1 MKKKGNVLIVL
12 NMTLVIGLV
21 ITLYLGIKHYKQIS
35 NNSDIQEHQ
44 INTMVNTIKNE
55 TNTKEVSNVKV
66 EEKINI
72 EDQNKK
78 NEVEVDDSS
87 INSESEITYKLSNNN
102 SGQAVK
108 FSKKAQTLIE
118 TPKKEKTTAETEKE
132 EQTKPVEVIN
142 QESTISKE
150 DNSKKDNVEIKEDL
164 TNNNGNQPEII
175 TDQSTISGNNNST
188 IDNSTN
194 NNIPT
199 NSEIIDKSNN
209 DIPNKN

>member
-55 TNTKEVSNVKV
+55 INTKEVSNVKV

-102 SGQAVK
+102 SRQAVK
-108 FSKKAQTLIE
+108 SSKKAQTLIE

>member
-55 TNTKEVSNVKV
+55 INTKEVSNVKV

-102 SGQAVK
+102 SRQAVK
-108 FSKKAQTLIE
+108 SSKKAQTLIE
-118 TPKKEKTTAETEKE
+118 TPKKEKSIAETAKE

-142 QESTISKE
+142 QDSTISKE

-164 TNNNGNQPEII
+164 TNNNSNQSEII